1 MEKRHR
7 VNVYLSEEEYELLK
21 NRQNESGKSQS
32 EVLKE
37 SLYREQDIMD
47 AKFSDSIFRIAC
59 WIEEREYD
67 KIREEVKKNA
77 DYQIRNESEK
87 IEYSTEQDVCSLL
100 CYAFDPQKTIMN
112 DNQFVGCKPFG
123 FPFWYMRNPLAV
135 HQFME
140 FNHKR
145 QFKHRK
151 DLAKH
156 RVISFSKEENP
167 LVATLKIIAE
177 RIVSF
182 YANNGYIAAYAIHFG
197 TENPHIHV
205 IVDTISYQNLNK
217 FHMSR
222 RYEWNQIHEILNDYS
237 VQYITRSVS
246 KRVRCENREYSV
258 AVYLPKKPRERMEV
272 LGIEY
277 DECPDY

>member
-67 KIREEVKKNA
+67 KIREEVKNMPIIKFV
-77 DYQIRNESEK
+77 NESEK
-87 IEYSTEQDVCSLL
+87 IEYPTEQDVCSLL
-100 CYAFDPQKTIMN
+100 CYAFAPQKTTMN

-145 QFKHRK
+145 QFKHWK

-222 RYEWNQIHEILNDYS
+222 KYEWNQIHEILNDYS

>member
-67 KIREEVKKNA
+67 KIREEVKNMPIIKFV
-77 DYQIRNESEK
+77 NESEK
-87 IEYSTEQDVCSLL
+87 IEYPTEQDVCSLL
-100 CYAFDPQKTIMN
+100 CYAFAPQKTIMN

-145 QFKHRK
+145 QFKHWK

>member
-7 VNVYLSEEEYELLK
+7 VTVYLSEEEYELLVE
-21 NRQNESGKSQS
+21 RENESGKPRSKI
-32 EVLKE
+32 LKE
-37 SLYREQDIMD
+37 SLYREQNIMD
-47 AKFSDSIFRIAC
+47 AKFSDSIFKIAC
-59 WIEEREYD
+59 WIDQKEYD
-67 KIREEVKKNA
+67 KIREEVKKMP
-77 DYQIRNESEK
+77 IIKFVNESEK

-112 DNQFVGCKPFG
+112 DNQFVRCKPFG

-145 QFKHRK
+145 QFKHWK

-156 RVISFSKEENP
+156 RVISFSKEENS

>member
-7 VNVYLSEEEYELLK
+7 VTVYLSEEEYELLVE
-21 NRQNESGKSQS
+21 RENESGKPRSKI
-32 EVLKE
+32 LKE
-37 SLYREQDIMD
+37 SLYREQNIMD
-47 AKFSDSIFRIAC
+47 AKFSDSIFKIAC
-59 WIEEREYD
+59 WIDQKEYD
-67 KIREEVKKNA
+67 KIREEVKNMPIIKFV
-77 DYQIRNESEK
+77 NESEK

-145 QFKHRK
+145 QFKHWK

-156 RVISFSKEENP
+156 RVISFSKEENS

-258 AVYLPKKPRERMEV
+258 AVYLPKNRES
-272 LGIEY
+272 GWKS
-277 DECPDY
+277 

>member
-67 KIREEVKKNA
+67 KIREEVKNMPIIKFV
-77 DYQIRNESEK
+77 NESEK
-87 IEYSTEQDVCSLL
+87 IEYPTEQDVCSLL
-100 CYAFDPQKTIMN
+100 CYAFAPQKTIMN

-167 LVATLKIIAE
+167 LIATLKVIAE

>member
-67 KIREEVKKNA
+67 KIREEVKNMPIIKFV
-77 DYQIRNESEK
+77 NESEK
-87 IEYSTEQDVCSLL
+87 IEYPTEQDVCSLL
-100 CYAFDPQKTIMN
+100 CYAFAPQKTIMN

-145 QFKHRK
+145 QFKHWK

-222 RYEWNQIHEILNDYS
+222 KYEWNQIHEILNDYS

>member
-1 MEKRHR
+1 MP
-7 VNVYLSEEEYELLK
+7 
-21 NRQNESGKSQS
+21 
-32 EVLKE
+32 
-37 SLYREQDIMD
+37 II
-47 AKFSDSIFRIAC
+47 KF
-59 WIEEREYD
+59 
-67 KIREEVKKNA
+67 V
-77 DYQIRNESEK
+77 NESEK

-145 QFKHRK
+145 QFKHWK

-156 RVISFSKEENP
+156 RVISFSKEENS

-217 FHMSR
+217 FDHCFIFQGQFCHFCS
-222 RYEWNQIHEILNDYS
+222 IHRD
-237 VQYITRSVS
+237 
-246 KRVRCENREYSV
+246 REVEDNLPNPV
-258 AVYLPKKPRERMEV
+258 AIRLLFRE
-272 LGIEY
+272 
-277 DECPDY
+277 

>member
-1 MEKRHR
+1 MP
-7 VNVYLSEEEYELLK
+7 
-21 NRQNESGKSQS
+21 
-32 EVLKE
+32 
-37 SLYREQDIMD
+37 II
-47 AKFSDSIFRIAC
+47 KF
-59 WIEEREYD
+59 
-67 KIREEVKKNA
+67 V
-77 DYQIRNESEK
+77 NESEK

-145 QFKHRK
+145 QFKHWK

-156 RVISFSKEENP
+156 RVISLLKKKRNFQT
-167 LVATLKIIAE
+167 TLKII
-177 RIVSF
+177 V
-182 YANNGYIAAYAIHFG
+182 
-197 TENPHIHV
+197 
-205 IVDTISYQNLNK
+205 LNK

>member
-1 MEKRHR
+1 MP
-7 VNVYLSEEEYELLK
+7 
-21 NRQNESGKSQS
+21 
-32 EVLKE
+32 
-37 SLYREQDIMD
+37 II
-47 AKFSDSIFRIAC
+47 KF
-59 WIEEREYD
+59 
-67 KIREEVKKNA
+67 V
-77 DYQIRNESEK
+77 NESEK
-87 IEYSTEQDVCSLL
+87 IEYPTEQDVCSLL

-182 YANNGYIAAYAIHFG
+182 YANNGYIATYAIHFG

-258 AVYLPKKPRERMEV
+258 AVYLPKNPRERMEV

>member
-67 KIREEVKKNA
+67 KIREEVKNMPIIKFV
-77 DYQIRNESEK
+77 NESEK

>member
-1 MEKRHR
+1 MP
-7 VNVYLSEEEYELLK
+7 
-21 NRQNESGKSQS
+21 
-32 EVLKE
+32 
-37 SLYREQDIMD
+37 II
-47 AKFSDSIFRIAC
+47 KF
-59 WIEEREYD
+59 
-67 KIREEVKKNA
+67 V
-77 DYQIRNESEK
+77 NESEK

-182 YANNGYIAAYAIHFG
+182 Y
-197 TENPHIHV
+197 V

>member
-67 KIREEVKKNA
+67 KIREEVKNMPIIKFV
-77 DYQIRNESEK
+77 NESEK

-145 QFKHRK
+145 QFKHWK

-156 RVISFSKEENP
+156 RVISFSKEENS

>member
-67 KIREEVKKNA
+67 KIREEVKNMPIIKFV
-77 DYQIRNESEK
+77 NESEK
-87 IEYSTEQDVCSLL
+87 IEYPTEQDVCSLL
-100 CYAFDPQKTIMN
+100 CYAFAPQKTIMN

-222 RYEWNQIHEILNDYS
+222 KYEWNQIHEILNDYS

>member
-67 KIREEVKKNA
+67 KIRKEVKNMPIIKFV
-77 DYQIRNESEK
+77 NESEK
-87 IEYSTEQDVCSLL
+87 IEYPTEQDVCSLL
-100 CYAFDPQKTIMN
+100 CYAFAPQKTIMN

-145 QFKHRK
+145 QFKHWK

-222 RYEWNQIHEILNDYS
+222 KYEWNQIHEILNDYS

>member
-1 MEKRHR
+1 MP
-7 VNVYLSEEEYELLK
+7 
-21 NRQNESGKSQS
+21 
-32 EVLKE
+32 
-37 SLYREQDIMD
+37 II
-47 AKFSDSIFRIAC
+47 KF
-59 WIEEREYD
+59 
-67 KIREEVKKNA
+67 V
-77 DYQIRNESEK
+77 NESEK
-87 IEYSTEQDVCSLL
+87 IEYPTEQDVCSLL
-100 CYAFDPQKTIMN
+100 CYAFAPQKTIMN

-167 LVATLKIIAE
+167 LIATLKVIAE

-182 YANNGYIAAYAIHFG
+182 YADNGYIAAYAIHFD
-197 TENPHIHV
+197 TENTHIHV
-205 IVDTISYQNLNK
+205 IVDTISYENLNK
-217 FHMSR
+217 FHMSFQ
-222 RYEWNQIHEILNDYS
+222 YERNQINRILNDYS
-237 VQYITRSVS
+237 VQYITKYVS